1 MKEIFVRTI
10 PMPIRI
16 RAFTLP
22 DEQGDYNIYLNSLLT
37 EEQQKCSLAHEKQH
51 IENDD
56 FSKGLSAVE
65 IERAMNYSC

>member
-1 MKEIFVRTI
+1 
-10 PMPIRI
+10 MPFNI

-37 EEQQKCSLAHEKQH
+37 EEQQKLSLAHEQKH
-51 IENDD
+51 IADDD
-56 FSKGLSAVE
+56 FSKELSAVE